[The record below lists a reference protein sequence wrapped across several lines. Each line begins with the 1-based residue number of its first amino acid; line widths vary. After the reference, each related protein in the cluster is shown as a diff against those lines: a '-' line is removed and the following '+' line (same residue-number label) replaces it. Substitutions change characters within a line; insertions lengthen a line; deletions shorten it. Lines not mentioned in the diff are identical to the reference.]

1 MQKDMACSYV
11 QILLQYLSPLSPLS
25 PRAGK
30 RGQRGKV
37 IKLINVLFIRYPLD
51 CTLRFHTPTQPRIYI
66 KESSMSKLIA
76 IVEPYMHHSLTYKLY
91 KNHRGEVSGIR
102 GKNKKKNIGT
112 RVLDENGGIIY
123 SFPSITDCALFFN
136 VDKRTVT
143 RRIFKGSFTEFNG
156 KILKFEHEM
165 N

>member
-1 MQKDMACSYV
+1 MACSYV
-11 QILLQYLSPLSPLS
+11 QILLQYLSPLSA
-25 PRAGK
+25 RK

-66 KESSMSKLIA
+66 KESSMPKLIA

-102 GKNKKKNIGT
+102 GKNKKKH
-112 RVLDENGGIIY
+112 RHK
-123 SFPSITDCALFFN
+123 SF
-136 VDKRTVT
+136 R
-143 RRIFKGSFTEFNG
+143 
-156 KILKFEHEM
+156 
-165 N
+165 

>member
-1 MQKDMACSYV
+1 MACSYV
-11 QILLQYLSPLSPLS
+11 QILLQYLSPLSA
-25 PRAGK
+25 RK

-123 SFPSITDCALFFN
+123 SFPSITDCALFFS